1 MRYTFQFSLA
11 QRLMPSTFFQL
22 TRHSDLAASQVARH
36 VVIQPKPL
44 FEKNGHLMPDLV
56 KPCLGR
62 ETQMAEEEW
71 TKHQLVHTFEICI
84 FHFHYGSNLTSSG
97 IQESMQNV
105 NCTLKIV
112 GKYCLYAK

>member
-1 MRYTFQFSLA
+1 M
-11 QRLMPSTFFQL
+11 
-22 TRHSDLAASQVARH
+22 
-36 VVIQPKPL
+36 QPKPL

-56 KPCLGR
+56 EPCLGR

-71 TKHQLVHTFEICI
+71 TKHQLVHTFEICN